1 MRSGTMADSALVFP
15 IFLRSIVELGERLG
29 VETITGGAEPGKT
42 ASLWERRRPLF
53 DHMAATADRFFIAD
67 VDGRAIGYARSTR
80 RAGLRELTEFF
91 VEPSVQSGGCGRR
104 LLELALATE
113 EGVWRCL
120 IATPDVRAVA
130 LYLRQGLCARFP
142 IYYFSRVPRASPA
155 DAGSSLTHPEV
166 QFAALDASPPNL
178 SALAEVDRAI
188 LGHTRDEDH
197 RWLASQREGFVAR
210 RDGRVLGYGYVA
222 EHSGPFA
229 ALDAA
234 DLPIFLAHAEARAAA
249 RGLPEFGV
257 DVPLVNRAAF
267 TWLLGNRYRVADF
280 ATQFMSDEP
289 FGRFENYLVTTPSFF
304 L

>member
-1 MRSGTMADSALVFP
+1 MTEIRIRGGSIADSALVFP
-15 IFLRSIVELGERLG
+15 IFLRSIVDLGERLG
-29 VETITGGAEPGKT
+29 VETITGGAEPGT
-42 ASLWERRRPLF
+42 TESLWERRRPLF
-53 DHMAATADRFFIAD
+53 DHLAATADRFFIAES
-67 VDGRAIGYARSTR
+67 DGRAIGYARSTR

-91 VEPSVQSGGCGRR
+91 VEPGAQSAGCGRR
-104 LLELALATE
+104 LLEQTMAPE
-113 EGVWRCL
+113 EGVRRCL

-142 IYYFSRVPRASPA
+142 IYYFSRAPRALPSVTGLEFSPLA
-155 DAGSSLTHPEV
+155 
-166 QFAALDASPPNL
+166 ASPPDL
-178 SALAEVDRAI
+178 AALADLDRAI
-188 LGHTRDEDH
+188 LGHVRDEDH

-210 RDGRVLGYGYVA
+210 RHGLVIGYGYVA

-234 DLPIFLAHAEARAAA
+234 DLPLLLTHAENRAAA
-249 RGLPEFGV
+249 RGLPEFGI
-257 DVPLVNRAAF
+257 DVPLVNREAF
-267 TWLLGNRYRVADF
+267 IWLLDNHYRIADF